1 MLVVGR
7 SPSGRLE
14 GDINLSFLA
23 DVKSQI
29 CSRLG
34 DTLPSVLCIEYNKGK
49 ERERALLRTF
59 PAFSSPSSIMP
70 PFPSPLRTLPRLASR
85 SVPASSARWFSPAF
99 RRAAYVVAGGA
110 GVVSVGSF
118 FQGKLDA
125 VSL

>member
-70 PFPSPLRTLPRLASR
+70 PFPSPLRTLPHLGLFPHLRLDRFLPYSDEQPMSWRVEPVSFPSDR
-85 SVPASSARWFSPAF
+85 SFK
-99 RRAAYVVAGGA
+99 
-110 GVVSVGSF
+110 VS
-118 FQGKLDA
+118 
-125 VSL
+125 